1 MRTNKK
7 WSRHIY
13 EHLPL
18 ICVYT
23 YFMCSLSLTYMV
35 DEVVVSSQPASQQYH
50 IYTHPNYT
58 QSITY
63 YNFSNCFF
71 FLLFLW
77 CSRSRAISHALQMA
91 FFRTRTAATSSSS
104 EEVSAAAAA
113 TTATNDSKRL
123 TLLCTNMFM
132 TTVSHILTYTGTIV
146 GLVVAGSDSDSDSG
160 ALALVIWKNRF
171 PFLFCISFC
180 FVLHFVSSRF
190 GIWNIAIHVYVW
202 F

>member
-1 MRTNKK
+1 MCI
-7 WSRHIY
+7 HILCA
-13 EHLPL
+13 HFHSH
-18 ICVYT
+18 T
-23 YFMCSLSLTYMV
+23 WLTK
-35 DEVVVSSQPASQQYH
+35 SSSAASQPASQQYH

-77 CSRSRAISHALQMA
+77 CSRSHALQMA

-104 EEVSAAAAA
+104 EAAAAAA

-146 GLVVAGSDSDSDSG
+146 GLVVASSDSDSDSG

-180 FVLHFVSSRF
+180 FVSHFVSSRF

>member
-1 MRTNKK
+1 MWVYIFYVLTFTHIHGWR
-7 WSRHIY
+7 SRRQ
-13 EHLPL
+13 
-18 ICVYT
+18 
-23 YFMCSLSLTYMV
+23 
-35 DEVVVSSQPASQQYH
+35 QPASQQYH

-104 EEVSAAAAA
+104 EAAAAA
-113 TTATNDSKRL
+113 TTASNDSKRL

-132 TTVSHILTYTGTIV
+132 TTVSHILTYTGTVV
-146 GLVVAGSDSDSDSG
+146 GLVVAGSYFDSESG

-180 FVLHFVSSRF
+180 FVSHFVSSRF